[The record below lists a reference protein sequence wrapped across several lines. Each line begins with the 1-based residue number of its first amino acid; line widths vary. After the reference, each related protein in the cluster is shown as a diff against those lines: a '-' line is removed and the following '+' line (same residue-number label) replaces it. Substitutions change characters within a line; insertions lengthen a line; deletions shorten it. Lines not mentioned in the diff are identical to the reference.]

1 MKPVVL
7 VHGMYF
13 GGWCWRK
20 VAAPLREAGHLV
32 HAPSLT
38 GCGDRAHL
46 SRPGITIE
54 TLGQDIANLLR
65 FEDLREVTLVATS
78 TGGMAVARAAEL
90 EPDPAEA
97 SPELAPSGRS
107 ETEYRLAVRWGPKL
121 EKVPLSASAAQ
132 LAGSGQGALATAMF
146 VAATLA

>member
-1 MKPVVL
+1 MSNQRSV
-7 VHGMYF
+7 G
-13 GGWCWRK
+13 
-20 VAAPLREAGHLV
+20 
-32 HAPSLT
+32 S
-38 GCGDRAHL
+38 
-46 SRPGITIE
+46 SNPGSE
-54 TLGQDIANLLR
+54 
-65 FEDLREVTLVATS
+65 
-78 TGGMAVARAAEL
+78 AEL